1 MSSEARAHRGTIA
14 LEDARVLSQ
23 QSFDGNQFILRI
35 RAPRCAQRATPG
47 SFAHL
52 TCDPS
57 IPMRRPLSIMRADA
71 DDGSV
76 EFLYKPVGHGLAQLA
91 TREAGDIISLLGP
104 IGHGFDPDPQRPIIL
119 AVAGGVGIPPVY
131 FLAET
136 LRDDAR
142 FELFV
147 LLGSEVPFPFQTT
160 VRDESITGLPPSAS
174 HAIVDLERWHV
185 PSALASNAG
194 LEGCYPGHV
203 PDLARA
209 WLSKQ
214 PGEVLE
220 RVQIVSCGPEA
231 MLRATAALAREFDL
245 PAALAV
251 EEFMACGVG
260 GCAGCIVPIHLPD
273 GIAMKR
279 VCVDGPVFDARELY
293 PA

>member
-1 MSSEARAHRGTIA
+1 MNAEAHAHRGTIA
-14 LEDARVLSQ
+14 IEDARVLSQ
-23 QSFDGNQFILRI
+23 RSFDGNQYILRVC
-35 RAPRCAQRATPG
+35 APRCAQRAMPG

-52 TCDPS
+52 SCDPS
-57 IPMRRPLSIMRADA
+57 IPMRRPLSIMRADS
-71 DDGSV
+71 DDGWI

-91 TREAGDIISLLGP
+91 RRKANDIVSVLGP
-104 IGHGFDPDPQRPIIL
+104 IGNGFDPDPQRPMIL

-142 FELFV
+142 FQLLV
-147 LLGSEVPFPFQTT
+147 LLGSEVPFPFSTAG
-160 VRDESITGLPPSAS
+160 RSEPIADLPSSAS
-174 HAIVDLERWHV
+174 HAIVDLEDWNV

-209 WLSKQ
+209 WLAKQ
-214 PGEVLE
+214 PSAGLN
-220 RVQIVSCGPEA
+220 RVQIISCGPEA
-231 MLRATAALAREFDL
+231 MLRATAALAREFNV

-260 GCAGCIVPIHLPD
+260 GCAGCIVPLHTHD
-273 GIAMKR
+273 GVAMKR

-293 PA
+293 PI

>member
-1 MSSEARAHRGTIA
+1 MNAEVRAHRGTIA

-23 QSFDGNQFILRI
+23 RSFDGNQFILRI

-57 IPMRRPLSIMRADA
+57 IPMRRPLSIMRANA
-71 DDGSV
+71 DDGWV

-91 TREAGDIISLLGP
+91 TREADEIVSVLGP
-104 IGHGFDPDPQRPIIL
+104 IGHGFDPDPQRPVIL

-131 FLAET
+131 FLTEM

-142 FELFV
+142 FELLV
-147 LLGSEVPFPFQTT
+147 LLGSEVPFPFATML
-160 VRDESITGLPPSAS
+160 RDDSIADLPSSAS
-174 HAIVDLERWHV
+174 HAIVDFERWNV

-194 LEGCYPGHV
+194 LEGCYFGHV

-209 WLSKQ
+209 WLAKQ
-214 PGEVLE
+214 PGNVLE
-220 RVQIVSCGPEA
+220 RLQIVSCGPEA
-231 MLRATAALAREFDL
+231 MLHATAVLAREFDV

-260 GCAGCIVPIHLPD
+260 GCAGCIVPVHTRE

-293 PA
+293 PG